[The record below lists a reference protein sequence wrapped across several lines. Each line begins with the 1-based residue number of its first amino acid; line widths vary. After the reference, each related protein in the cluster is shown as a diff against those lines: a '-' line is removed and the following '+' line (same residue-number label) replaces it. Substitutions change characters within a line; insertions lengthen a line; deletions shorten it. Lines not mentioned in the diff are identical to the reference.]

1 MNPVAKRYA
10 QAAYEAAIDNGGN
23 DALANMV
30 SGVEAFEA
38 VRQESEELQRLVA
51 NPAFKEERDGVIA
64 ALVETAKV
72 SKEAGNLIR
81 LLCANDRLE
90 VLSDIV
96 EELGRLRDE
105 ALAIER
111 ATVRSA
117 FALDEAQQGT
127 LRDALSARFGK
138 KIELTV
144 EVDSTLIGGLV
155 CRVGDVTFDASLR
168 RQLEVVKEQLG

>member
-38 VRQESEELQRLVA
+38 VRQESDELQRLVA
-51 NPAFKEERDGVIA
+51 NPAFKQERDGVIA

-81 LLCANDRLE
+81 LLCANDRLD
-90 VLSDIV
+90 VLGDIV

-117 FALDEAQQGT
+117 VALDEAQQGA
-127 LRDALSARFGK
+127 LREALSARFGK

-155 CRVGDVTFDASLR
+155 CRVGDVTIDASLR

>member
-10 QAAYEAAIDNGGN
+10 QAAYEAAVENGGN
-23 DALANMV
+23 QSLEAMV
-30 SGVEAFEA
+30 SGVEAFNA
-38 VRQESEELQRLVA
+38 VRAESVELQRLVT
-51 NPAFKEERDGVIA
+51 NPAFKNERDAVIA
-64 ALVETAKV
+64 EVIKTANI
-72 SKEAGNLIR
+72 SKEAGNLVR
-81 LLCANDRLE
+81 LLCANDRLGALE
-90 VLSDIV
+90 AIV

-117 FALDEAQQGT
+117 VALDEAQQT
-127 LRDALSARFGK
+127 ALRDALGVRFGK

-144 EVDSTLIGGLV
+144 EVDSSLIGGLV

>member
-38 VRQESEELQRLVA
+38 VRQESDELQRLVA

-72 SKEAGNLIR
+72 SKEAGTSF
-81 LLCANDRLE
+81 E
-90 VLSDIV
+90 F
-96 EELGRLRDE
+96 
-105 ALAIER
+105 
-111 ATVRSA
+111 SA
-117 FALDEAQQGT
+117 PTTA
-127 LRDALSARFGK
+127 
-138 KIELTV
+138 
-144 EVDSTLIGGLV
+144 
-155 CRVGDVTFDASLR
+155 
-168 RQLEVVKEQLG
+168 

>member
-10 QAAYEAAIDNGGN
+10 QAAYEAAIENGGN
-23 DALANMV
+23 EALASMV
-30 SGVEAFEA
+30 SGVEAFDL
-38 VRQESEELQRLVA
+38 VRSESVELERLVT
-51 NPAFKEERDGVIA
+51 NPAFKEERDSVIA
-64 ALVETAKV
+64 QVIENAKV

-81 LLCANDRLE
+81 LLCANDRLD

-96 EELGRLRDE
+96 VELGRLRDE

-111 ATVRSA
+111 ANVRSA
-117 FALDEAQQGT
+117 VELDETQQGA
-127 LRDALSARFGK
+127 LRDALSVRFGK

-144 EVDSTLIGGLV
+144 EVDSSLIGGIV